1 MFTFDDLGTL
11 DAKTLQ
17 TIMREVDAGKLAV
30 ALSAA
35 TESLRDA
42 MLGALSKRAAETVAD
57 EIENMGKVSLR
68 EIEASQ
74 NSIIDVVRQ
83 LESDGEISLESE

>member
-1 MFTFDDLGTL
+1 
-11 DAKTLQ
+11 
-17 TIMREVDAGKLAV
+17 V

-35 TESLRDA
+35 TETLQKS

-68 EIEASQ
+68 EIQASQ
-74 NSIIDVVRQ
+74 NSIIDIVRQ
-83 LESDGEISLESE
+83 LESDGEISLESD

>member
-1 MFTFDDLGTL
+1 M
-11 DAKTLQ
+11 
-17 TIMREVDAGKLAV
+17 M
-30 ALSAA
+30 
-35 TESLRDA
+35 
-42 MLGALSKRAAETVAD
+42 GALSKRAAETVAD
-57 EIENMGKVSLR
+57 EIENMSRVSLR